1 LLLKPDF
8 VNKQNLSN
16 TNLQQYSKIQY
27 GIFPFVSVI
36 IPCRNEEKSIGKCLD
51 SVIANDYT
59 KEKLEVVVVDGM
71 SEDKTKEIVN
81 KYAARFPF
89 IKLLSNSKKIV
100 PTAMNIGI
108 KNAQGQIIIRMDA
121 HNVYKE
127 DYVSKCVKYLQE
139 YNVDNIGGI
148 LVTLPGAD
156 TLIAH
161 SIALALS
168 HPFGVGDAYFR
179 IGSKEPKY
187 VDTVP
192 FGCYKREVFDKIGF
206 FDEDLVRNQDD
217 EFNLRL
223 IKSGG
228 KILLMP
234 DIVSYYY
241 ARDSLLKLWKMY
253 YQYGYFKPLVA
264 QKIGTVLTWRQ
275 LIPAIFIGSLACSFF
290 LSLISKLFLWIFV
303 IIFLLYISA
312 NLFFSSQIAAR
323 KGLKYLP
330 ILPIVFFTLHVSY
343 GIGYLKGILDFI
355 LLKRH
360 KRKKI
365 EDVTLTR

>member
-1 LLLKPDF
+1 MLLKPDF

-16 TNLQQYSKIQY
+16 TNLQQYSKIRY
-27 GIFPFVSVI
+27 DIFPFVSII

-59 KEKLEVVVVDGM
+59 KEKLEVIVVDGM

-81 KYAARFPF
+81 KSAERFPF

-108 KNAQGQIIIRMDA
+108 KNARGQIIIRMDA

-127 DYVSKCVKYLQE
+127 DYISKCIKYLQE
-139 YNVDNIGGI
+139 YNVDNVGGI
-148 LVTLPGAD
+148 WVTLPGAD

-168 HPFGVGDAYFR
+168 HPFGVGNAYFR
-179 IGSKEPKY
+179 IGSVEPKY

-192 FGCYKREVFDKIGF
+192 FGCYRREVFDKIGF

-228 KILLMP
+228 KILLVP

-253 YQYGYFKPLVA
+253 FQYGYFKPLAA
-264 QKIGTVLTWRQ
+264 QKVGAILTWRQ
-275 LIPAIFIGSLACSFF
+275 LIPTFFVSSLIISGV
-290 LSLISKLFLWIFV
+290 LSLFFKPFLLVSLF
-303 IIFLLYISA
+303 IIFSYLIAIVS
-312 NLFFSSQIAAR
+312 FSFSIAFK
-323 KGLKYLP
+323 KGFKYLFTF
-330 ILPIVFFTLHVSY
+330 PIVFATLHFSY
-343 GIGYLKGILDFI
+343 GWGYLKGIWDFI
-355 LLKRH
+355 VLKRH
-360 KRKKI
+360 KRKKV
-365 EDVTLTR
+365 EDVPLTR